1 MIQLFPEKGN
11 MGKVLPEYLSNW
23 TMEKVRRGRD
33 TLSMCSHSCLELVRT
48 GRVCFFGNPLYIS
61 LTGCQVKS
69 FHHSPVSWLH
79 VGVMNLMQQIPGSA
93 GNELWV
99 WVPVALQGRPCA
111 DESWFCGGC
120 LSSVVRVVGSQAQP
134 QVSFAFTEGV
144 KVLPSAIVQ
153 SVGVS
158 AGRLLIKLKDGRKVR
173 RGRQAARRPSNPALP
188 CFLIL
193 TPSFDT
199 HRLVVLAV
207 TIDLS

>member
-1 MIQLFPEKGN
+1 M
-11 MGKVLPEYLSNW
+11 
-23 TMEKVRRGRD
+23 
-33 TLSMCSHSCLELVRT
+33 
-48 GRVCFFGNPLYIS
+48 
-61 LTGCQVKS
+61 
-69 FHHSPVSWLH
+69 
-79 VGVMNLMQQIPGSA
+79 
-93 GNELWV
+93 
-99 WVPVALQGRPCA
+99 
-111 DESWFCGGC
+111 
-120 LSSVVRVVGSQAQP
+120 RVVGSQAQP